1 MKADYKFGNLAIFIP
16 WFVNNDCKQ
25 EGIPVGCIQT
35 TVVAATDVRTWEGS
49 TSWIGVCLLGGV
61 SGSQRVCLTP
71 YKMDHGTDHTPSPR
85 MDHGTDHTP
94 PPGWTM
100 GRVCLLGW
108 GVPTRGCL
116 ALRGSAL
123 HPTRWTMGQTT
134 PPGWTRKHKQNI
146 EFRPKF
152 REIVENGGILC
163 RKCI

>member
-25 EGIPVGCIQT
+25 EGIPVGCVQT

-49 TSWIGVCLLGGV
+49 TYWSGVCLLGGIWL
-61 SGSQRVCLTP
+61 SEGLPYTP
-71 YKMDHGTDHTPSPR
+71 QDGPWERPL
-85 MDHGTDHTP
+85 
-94 PPGWTM
+94 PPGWT
-100 GRVCLLGW
+100 
-108 GVPTRGCL
+108 
-116 ALRGSAL
+116 
-123 HPTRWTMGQTT
+123 H
-134 PPGWTRKHKQNI
+134 KHKQNI

>member
-1 MKADYKFGNLAIFIP
+1 MT
-16 WFVNNDCKQ
+16 KQ

-49 TSWIGVCLLGGV
+49 TYWSGVCLLGGCLALR
-61 SGSQRVCLTP
+61 GSALHPTGWTMGQTTP
-71 YKMDHGTDHTPSPR
+71 
-85 MDHGTDHTP
+85 P

-100 GRVCLLGW
+100 GRVYLLEW

-134 PPGWTRKHKQNI
+134 PPPPGWTMGQTSPPGWTHKHKQNI